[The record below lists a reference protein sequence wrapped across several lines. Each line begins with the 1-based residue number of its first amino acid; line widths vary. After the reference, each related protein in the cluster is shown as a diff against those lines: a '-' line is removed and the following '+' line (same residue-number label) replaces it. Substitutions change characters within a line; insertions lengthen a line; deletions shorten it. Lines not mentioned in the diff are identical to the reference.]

1 MTRTRPRRPLALTAG
16 VSAVLVALSMLAAT
30 PSVAGGPRG
39 AGSAT
44 APLTSVAGED
54 AATPQVLLQRAR
66 RVVAPRPGERVG
78 PTDGEHAT
86 FLMRDLFSAL
96 PDLDPEERALAEVI
110 LARPTDGAA
119 DPQGNG
125 YAVPSVKRC
134 TKRVCLH
141 HVRST
146 ADAPPSES
154 WAKYSL
160 KILDKVYRFET
171 GKLGYRRP
179 VPDREFGGNSKFDV
193 YLKDLGTGLYGYC
206 VPEYYKPGSRQV
218 ASGYCVVDNDFSRT
232 QFSGRPRD
240 NLRVTLAHEFFHA
253 VQFAYD
259 FTEDQ
264 WFMESTAV
272 WMEERFADT
281 VNDNRQYLPIGQTRV
296 PQVPLDTFAEPGV
309 HYGNWTFWEYLSSRL
324 GNRVVRDVWDRADAN
339 KGRPDQYSAQALRTA
354 LATRGGLTKRY
365 TAFAAANL
373 VPAKNYA
380 EGAAWPA
387 AQTRATRELGTQQRR
402 TRFQGRVDHLASASY
417 VVRPNASMGKRW
429 RLRVVVKAPSRASAP
444 GAYVTVRTKKGALQR
459 TPVTL
464 TRKGLGKV
472 LVPFSAR
479 RVRAVYLTVAN
490 ASTRYRC
497 NRGTTFSCRGVARDD
512 DRRFTLKV
520 STVKP

>member
-1 MTRTRPRRPLALTAG
+1 MTRTRPRHLLALVTTALLTATLLG
-16 VSAVLVALSMLAAT
+16 APGASSAA
-30 PSVAGGPRG
+30 AGGPRG
-39 AGSAT
+39 SSAAEAPLAAVTAETSAT
-44 APLTSVAGED
+44 PEA
-54 AATPQVLLQRAR
+54 LLQRAR
-66 RVVAPRPGERVG
+66 RVVAPEPGEQVT
-78 PTDGEHAT
+78 PVDGEHAT

-110 LARPTDGAA
+110 LARPTDGAS

-125 YAVPSVKRC
+125 YSVPSVKRC

-146 ADAPPSES
+146 ADAPPSEA

-171 GKLGYRRP
+171 GKLGYRKP
-179 VPDREFGGNSKFDV
+179 VADRTFGGNSKFDV

-206 VPEYYKPGSRQV
+206 VPEYYKPGSRKV
-218 ASGYCVVDNDFSRT
+218 ASGYCVVDNDFSST
-232 QFSGRPRD
+232 QFSGKPKD

-272 WMEERFADT
+272 WMEERFADA
-281 VNDNRQYLPIGQTRV
+281 VNDNRQYLPIGQTRL
-296 PQVPLDTFAEPGV
+296 PHVPLDTFADPGV
-309 HYGNWTFWEYLSSRL
+309 HYGNWTFWEYLSSRM

-339 KGRPDQYSAQALRTA
+339 QGRPDAYSAQALRGA
-354 LATRGGLTKRY
+354 LAQRGGLTRRY

-373 VPAKNYA
+373 MPAKNYA
-380 EGAAWPA
+380 EGEAWPA
-387 AQTRATRELGTQQRR
+387 AITRGTRELGKERR
-402 TRFQGRVDHLASASY
+402 GAGFRVRVDHLASASY
-417 VVRPNASMGKRW
+417 VVRPDSSMGKKW
-429 RLRVVVKAPSRASAP
+429 KLRVVVKAPARGSSP

-459 TPVTL
+459 KPVTL
-464 TRKGLGKV
+464 TRKGRGKV
-472 LVPFSAR
+472 VVPFSAT

-497 NRGTTFSCRGVARDD
+497 GRGTTYSCRGVARDD
-512 DRRFTLKV
+512 DRRFSLKV
-520 STVKP
+520 RTVR